1 MRPTLGN
8 TCKKYA
14 NEIRDEFCDYFST
27 SRGVLWQEKYV
38 WEDRNPHQRWCCL
51 PSYDW
56 IP

>member
-1 MRPTLGN
+1 MRPILGN

-38 WEDRNPHQRWCCL
+38 
-51 PSYDW
+51 
-56 IP
+56 